1 MYTYPGMKK
10 KKKRRKMAK
19 MLIYKPKC
27 TKLREKEVKIRENGV
42 KKQKTHEKWCK
53 CTFLDPKSAQK
64 SI

>member
-1 MYTYPGMKK
+1 
-10 KKKRRKMAK
+10 MAK

-27 TKLREKEVKIRENGV
+27 TTLREKEVKIRENGV

-53 CTFLDPKSAQK
+53 CTFIDPKSAQK